1 MYVRLNMFTT
11 IIDRQQ
17 HIRLLYAVSLL
28 IFTLRLP
35 AQDNVVNTLLPMRLN
50 PLQMEVF
57 AYVGG
62 STQNGYLSHSYLH
75 TANNNVSGGYRE
87 LYGTYLDV
95 GLGGELY
102 KSQFDNIRIRTAI
115 GYKREKYA
123 YNKSL
128 SDNSGVYSDWLSTE
142 VSAIAAFVGVGF
154 KSNIF
159 MGSKIKNKDNFTYE
173 GLYSECFNKMTLCG
187 YICTSFRFTR
197 LKMEARV
204 GTFFKPQFSPKKI
217 SYYNMTKTSVDGFCF
232 EVRAY
237 YRIFTTGRIFDA
249 SFF

>member
-1 MYVRLNMFTT
+1 MYVRLNIFTT

-17 HIRLLYAVSLL
+17 CMRLLYAVSLL

-35 AQDNVVNTLLPMRLN
+35 AQENVVKTLLPMNLN

-57 AYVGG
+57 TYVGG
-62 STQNGYLSHSYLH
+62 STQNGYLSSSYLH
-75 TANNNVSGGYRE
+75 TANSGGYRD

-95 GLGGELY
+95 GIGGELY
-102 KSQFDNIRIRTAI
+102 KSQFDLIRIRATI

-142 VSAIAAFVGVGF
+142 VSAIAAYVGVGF

-173 GLYSECFNKMTLCG
+173 GLYSDCFNKMALCG

-197 LKMEARV
+197 FRMEARV
-204 GTFFKPQFSPKKI
+204 GNFLKPQFSPKKI
-217 SYYNMTKTSVDGFCF
+217 SYYNMTKTSVDGFYF

>member
-1 MYVRLNMFTT
+1 MYVRLNMCTT
-11 IIDRQQ
+11 VIDRHQC
-17 HIRLLYAVSLL
+17 IRLLYAVSLL
-28 IFTLRLP
+28 MFTLRLP

-62 STQNGYLSHSYLH
+62 STQNGYLSNAFLR
-75 TANNNVSGGYRE
+75 TANNNASGGYRDV
-87 LYGTYLDV
+87 YGTYLDV

-173 GLYSECFNKMTLCG
+173 GLYSECFNKMALCG

-217 SYYNMTKTSVDGFCF
+217 SYYNMTKTSVDGFYF